1 MKFVRYSSVL
11 LFLSL
16 FTTSVVRSSSFD
28 FSSPLS
34 LPHDSTFHQP
44 ITVAFPLYKDSL
56 LFAEPAI
63 PALPDSIRRIGD
75 TNNEYSLDTSKFIP
89 WSQYRWAD
97 HQMFTL
103 TGDPPRRYT
112 QVQAGPAWT
121 YFGVYFGILAALHY
135 YQEVT
140 FWKASQSFRIRDNFD
155 ESLSANYG
163 GHFIGGYFVSYIS
176 EQALIASG
184 VSYKLAPI
192 YGAIMGLGYQ
202 TYVEVLDGYGT
213 DFSLSPFEVYS
224 QTLGCVY
231 FAASQYLPGLQ
242 DFTPK
247 VNYYPSAW
255 MGDLPK
261 SGSLTPIDDYSAWNF
276 WISTNIKD
284 LTGWGFWPNWLNIA
298 EGYGARNL
306 GDPGERRVVSL
317 ALDYDLVKILPDGS
331 GQWNWWRQTLD
342 FIKLPAPGIEWDITR
357 GGKSLGVYFYL
368 AYPFIRL

>member
-1 MKFVRYSSVL
+1 MHLPGKAVIFL
-11 LFLSL
+11 TLFASW
-16 FTTSVVRSSSFD
+16 TGVARSSALDVFNP
-28 FSSPLS
+28 PL
-34 LPHDSTFHQP
+34 LPHDSLTHDSSFQP
-44 ITVAFPLYKDSL
+44 PPLFPFPQNKDSL
-56 LFAEPAI
+56 LFSM
-63 PALPDSIRRIGD
+63 PDSIRRIGD
-75 TNNEYSLDTSKFIP
+75 TNNEYVLDTAKYVP

-103 TGDPPRRYT
+103 TGDPPLRYT
-112 QVQAGPAWT
+112 QIKPVAAWS
-121 YFGVYFGILAALHY
+121 YFGAYFGILAALHY

-140 FWKASQSFRIRDNFD
+140 FWRNTQSFRIRDNFD

-163 GHFIGGYFVSYIS
+163 GHFIGGYFVSYVS
-176 EQALIASG
+176 EQALLASG
-184 VSYKLAPI
+184 VSLKLAPI

-231 FAASQYLPGLQ
+231 YAASQYWPGLQ
-242 DFTPK
+242 DFSPK
-247 VNYYPSAW
+247 ANYYPSQW

-261 SGSLTPIDDYSAWNF
+261 AGSLTPIDDYSAWNF
-276 WISTNIKD
+276 WLSTNIKD
-284 LTGWGFWPNWLNIA
+284 LTGWSFWPSWLNIA

-331 GQWNWWRQTLD
+331 PQWNWWRQTLD
-342 FIKLPAPGIEWDITR
+342 FLKLPAPGLEWDITR
-357 GGKSLGVYFYL
+357 GGKSIGVYFYL